1 MDCQMLLE
9 TFRFCSKVSSKCRR
23 CHFRGQISNI
33 SWCCILPDPL
43 EICRHFGLTFL
54 GRQISVGLPS
64 WTEASKPL
72 VNRFTAFKIY
82 CFNNKSLAVLKY
94 FNFMRYSMKK
104 TQPLPSY
111 YEKNLKMVTLF
122 DARTFGTSFM
132 LVIYSFSPLFML
144 RLFGNKE

>member
-1 MDCQMLLE
+1 MWFE
-9 TFRFCSKVSSKCRR
+9 TFRFCSKVSSKCRK
-23 CHFRGQISNI
+23 CHFREPNFINF
-33 SWCCILPDPL
+33 L